1 MTYFEHRNEHE
12 LDCMCTYCSD
22 VDPIKSI
29 ARELEKY
36 IEELTM
42 YSIKNLTEEQ
52 SLAIH
57 QIVKKID
64 LMKRYFPTKEL
75 PLKHQRLVDALDKD

>member
-42 YSIKNLTEEQ
+42 YSIKNLTE
-52 SLAIH
+52 
-57 QIVKKID
+57 
-64 LMKRYFPTKEL
+64 
-75 PLKHQRLVDALDKD
+75 